1 MSFSTL
7 YLWWSDHYTVQG
19 KFLAKRRRWRKL
31 LHFSLYI
38 SYENLVL
45 DHYDNF
51 LISLSILITCLLD
64 NVWILLGEVAYW
76 SLLEVKGL
84 MVANLHYH
92 IHPFTGLCLV
102 GFRCDGLGWRHFT
115 WSIAFEMIMIGKT
128 FKTLLSS
135 IIFSLDIYWKTC
147 STLKS
152 VLLIFYILNF
162 LQFE

>member
-1 MSFSTL
+1 M
-7 YLWWSDHYTVQG
+7 
-19 KFLAKRRRWRKL
+19 
-31 LHFSLYI
+31 LHISLYI

-45 DHYDNF
+45 DQYDNF

-84 MVANLHYH
+84 MEANLHYH

-102 GFRCDGLGWRHFT
+102 GLRCDGLGWRHFT

>member
-1 MSFSTL
+1 M
-7 YLWWSDHYTVQG
+7 
-19 KFLAKRRRWRKL
+19 
-31 LHFSLYI
+31 LHISLYI

-45 DHYDNF
+45 DQYDNF

-84 MVANLHYH
+84 MEANLHYH
-92 IHPFTGLCLV
+92 INPFTGLCLV
-102 GFRCDGLGWRHFT
+102 GLRCDGLGWRHFT

-152 VLLIFYILNF
+152 VLLIFYILNI
-162 LQFE
+162 LQFEKRNDGK